1 MQQDPTIPQNPENPT
16 TPPVTI
22 GGAYEKLPQTQ
33 PAAQTNYSSS
43 PPTTQPVAEQ
53 QKTQSQAPQNP
64 PVANTHNSQNPI
76 HPQSPVANNV
86 RSRGGDGWKSALSTI
101 LILIAAPLL
110 AILLTT
116 FVFQSYEVDGESM
129 ETTLQ
134 NNDRLIVWKM
144 PVTISKLTS
153 GDYVPERGEVVV
165 FHRYG
170 TATATGG
177 GDKQLIKRVIGLP
190 GERVVVRDNQIT
202 IYNTEH
208 PEGFNPDSSE
218 YGERAQISPG
228 NVDLTV
234 PDGEVFVVGDNRNNS
249 LDSRA
254 FGTISVDDIVGELGA
269 RIFPFDKAQVY

>member
-1 MQQDPTIPQNPENPT
+1 MTSSNPQPTDAPPQQPINSMQGSHVSAQT
-16 TPPVTI
+16 TP
-22 GGAYEKLPQTQ
+22 ANLPQQ
-33 PAAQTNYSSS
+33 PDRPAHSGQ
-43 PPTTQPVAEQ
+43 TQPVATTNQPYEPKDAESDSSVVVTNLRQ
-53 QKTQSQAPQNP
+53 R
-64 PVANTHNSQNPI
+64 NS
-76 HPQSPVANNV
+76 
-86 RSRGGDGWKSALSTI
+86 GDGWKSALSTI

-269 RIFPFDKAQVY
+269 RVFPFDKAQVY